1 MLNNA
6 PSLYV
11 PETTHRLS
19 VLDPLLHNT
28 LEIKDCERII
38 LSGTSVDIRVEL
50 LRDKID
56 RFEKIVINGIEFRRV
71 D

>member
-1 MLNNA
+1 MKDSTN
-6 PSLYV
+6 LYI
-11 PETTHRLS
+11 PETTLRRVTS
-19 VLDPLLHNT
+19 DSLLHNT

-71 D
+71 G

>member
-1 MLNNA
+1 MNKE
-6 PSLYV
+6 PSLHI

-19 VLDPLLHNT
+19 ISDSLHHNT

-38 LSGTSVDIRVEL
+38 LSGTSVTIRVEL

>member
-1 MLNNA
+1 MKDSTN
-6 PSLYV
+6 LYI
-11 PETTHRLS
+11 PEATVRHTT
-19 VLDPLLHNT
+19 LDPLLHNT

-71 D
+71 G

>member
-1 MLNNA
+1 MKESTN
-6 PSLYV
+6 LYI
-11 PETTHRLS
+11 PEATLRRVT
-19 VLDPLLHNT
+19 LDPLLHNT

-71 D
+71 G